1 MLWSALGFE
10 PAGVFACV
18 GAGGKTSLIQSL
30 AAEAVR
36 KERPVLVTA
45 TTKMFYDQIAGYR
58 LLLSP
63 VYTEGTGTIAL
74 KLQPGET
81 AAWFAGQ
88 EGSKVVG
95 VSPQGIDEVA
105 ASAPDACILVEA
117 DGARRCLIK
126 APAVHEPVIPD
137 STVMTIGVLNL
148 TSLGRPLTEDNAHR
162 LELVTKIVGKQAG
175 AVIEWQDLA
184 KLAIH
189 RHGIFQHARG
199 TKVLLLSGA
208 EKSGWEIAAR
218 QVAGY
223 VKIAGTAIER
233 VVITAGFGSS
243 MQVNEVY
250 LL

>member
-1 MLWSALGFE
+1 MLWSALGID

-45 TTKMFYDQIAGYR
+45 TTKMFYDQVAGYR
-58 LLLSP
+58 LLLCP
-63 VYTEGTGTIAL
+63 VYTERAGAIAL
-74 KLQPGET
+74 NLQSGET
-81 AAWFAGQ
+81 VAWFAWQ
-88 EGSKVVG
+88 EGKKVVG

-105 ASAPDACILVEA
+105 ANVPAACILVEA

-148 TSLGRPLTEDNAHR
+148 TSLGQLLTEDYVHR
-162 LELVTKIVGKQAG
+162 LELVTKIIGKQPG
-175 AVIEWQDLA
+175 ASIEWEDLA

-223 VKIAGTAIER
+223 VKIADTAIER